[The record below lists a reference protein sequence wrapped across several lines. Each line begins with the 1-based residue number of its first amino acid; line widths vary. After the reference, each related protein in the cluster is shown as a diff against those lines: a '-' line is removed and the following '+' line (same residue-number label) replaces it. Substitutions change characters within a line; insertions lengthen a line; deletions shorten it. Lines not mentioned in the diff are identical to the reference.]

1 MSGGSHPLPRDIEK
15 LVAKLKVCG
24 QPGQARAIARV
35 FDAFVIGSHH
45 SAPLALTNGLSAHIV
60 GRC

>member
-1 MSGGSHPLPRDIEK
+1 MPRDIEK